1 MADMR
6 SVAQMLR
13 LRVEQGATREELEV
27 ELRSDGL
34 SNVEQ
39 TVLTAYVWAL
49 IRTPAWSPEAG
60 GDPDDPGP

>member
-13 LRVEQGATREELEV
+13 LRVEQGASREELEFQ
-27 ELRSDGL
+27 LRSDCL
-34 SNVEQ
+34 SDLEQ

-49 IRTPAWSPEAG
+49 IRAPARSPETG

>member
-1 MADMR
+1 MSDMR

-13 LRVEQGATREELEV
+13 LRAEQGATRDELEV

-34 SNVEQ
+34 SDVEQ

-49 IRTPAWSPEAG
+49 IRVAARSPEAG
-60 GDPDDPGP
+60 GDPDDARP